1 MRTSNFKYVLLL
13 PTLLIL
19 VVTTLLPIFQV
30 ANLSFQRWQI
40 TRSLTPQGYV
50 GFENY
55 LRAFRDG
62 DFLNSLWV
70 TFAYTSMTA
79 FFSVV
84 VGVFIAVTLQRS
96 NAVSNVV
103 KAMLIFPFAISLT
116 LRGYSYRFMLLENQ
130 GVIDTML
137 DFFFPFMQDMVWLA
151 HPFWALFWM
160 SAALF
165 WAWGPLGGLMLL
177 GALNNIDRGI
187 FEAAKIDGASNWR
200 IFTNITLPLLRPMIL
215 VVALLITLFSSR
227 MFDLVLTMT
236 GGGPG
241 RATETLN
248 YFIYRVGFQIF
259 DMGYASALAMI
270 LTFILIFLSYLY
282 SRILI
287 D

>member
-19 VVTTLLPIFQV
+19 VVTTVLPILQV
-30 ANLSFQRWQI
+30 VNLSFQRWQI

-50 GFENY
+50 GFDNY
-55 LRAFRDG
+55 VRAFQDG
-62 DFLNSLWV
+62 DFLNSLRV
-70 TFAYTSMTA
+70 TFTYTTMTA
-79 FFSVV
+79 FFSIV
-84 VGVFIAVTLQRS
+84 VGVFIAVNVQRGS
-96 NAVSNVV
+96 IFADIV
-103 KAMLIFPFAISLT
+103 KALLIFPFAISLT
-116 LRGYSYRFMLLENQ
+116 LRGYSYRFMLLEGQ
-130 GVIDTML
+130 GIIDTML
-137 DFFFPFMQDMVWLA
+137 DFLFPFMQNVVWLA
-151 HPFWALFWM
+151 NPFWALFWM

-165 WAWGPLGGLMLL
+165 WAWGPLGGLMIL
-177 GALNNIDRGI
+177 GALNNIDSGI
-187 FEAAKIDGASNWR
+187 FEAAKVDGASDWR
-200 IFTNITLPLLRPMIL
+200 VFVNITLPLLRPMIL

-236 GGGPG
+236 AGGPG

-270 LTFILIFLSYLY
+270 LTMILIVLSYVY
-282 SRILI
+282 SRVLL

>member
-1 MRTSNFKYVLLL
+1 MRKSNFKYVLLL
-13 PTLLIL
+13 PTMLIL
-19 VVTTLLPIFQV
+19 VVTTFLPILQV
-30 ANLSFQRWQI
+30 ANLSFKRWQI
-40 TRSLTPQGYV
+40 SRSLTPEGYI
-50 GFENY
+50 GFRNY
-55 LRAFRDG
+55 IRAFQDA

-79 FFSVV
+79 FFSVII
-84 VGVFIAVTLQRS
+84 GVFIAVTLQKS
-96 NAVSNVV
+96 SVLGNIV

-116 LRGYSYRFMLLENQ
+116 LRGYSYRFMLLEGQ

-137 DFFFPFMQDMVWLA
+137 DFFFPFMQNVIWLA
-151 HPFWALFWM
+151 NPFWALFWM

-165 WAWGPLGGLMLL
+165 WAWGPLSGLMIL

-187 FEAAKIDGASNWR
+187 FEAAKVDGASNWR
-200 IFTNITLPLLRPMIL
+200 VFLNITLPLLRPMIM

-236 GGGPG
+236 AGGPG
-241 RATETLN
+241 RSTETLN
-248 YFIYRVGFQIF
+248 YFIYRVGFQRF

-270 LTFILIFLSYLY
+270 LTIILIFLSYLY
-282 SRILI
+282 SRMLL

>member
-13 PTLLIL
+13 PTMLIL
-19 VVTTLLPIFQV
+19 VVTTILPIIQV

-40 TRSLTPQGYV
+40 TRSLTPQGYI
-50 GFENY
+50 GFDNY
-55 LRAFRDG
+55 IRAFQDA

-70 TFAYTSMTA
+70 TFAYTTMTA
-79 FFSVV
+79 FFSIII
-84 VGVFIAVTLQRS
+84 GVFIAVTLQRS
-96 NAVSNVV
+96 GFWANIV
-103 KAMLIFPFAISLT
+103 KALLIFPFAISLT
-116 LRGYSYRFMLLENQ
+116 LRGYSYRFMLLDGQ
-130 GVIDTML
+130 GIIDTLM
-137 DFFFPFMQDMVWLA
+137 DFFFPFMQDVIWLA
-151 HPFWALFWM
+151 NPFWALFWM

-165 WAWGPLGGLMLL
+165 WAWGPLSGLMIL
-177 GALNNIDRGI
+177 GALNNIDRSI
-187 FEAAKIDGASNWR
+187 FEAAKVDGATNWR
-200 IFTNITLPLLRPMIL
+200 TFTNITLPLLRPMIM

-248 YFIYRVGFQIF
+248 FFIYRVGFKIF

-270 LTFILIFLSYLY
+270 LTVILIFLSYLY
-282 SRILI
+282 SRLLL

>member
-1 MRTSNFKYVLLL
+1 MRNSNFKYVLLL
-13 PTLLIL
+13 PTLVIL
-19 VVTTLLPIFQV
+19 VVTTILPIFRV
-30 ANLSFQRWQI
+30 ADLSFQRWQI
-40 TRSLTPQGYV
+40 TRSLTPQGYI

-55 LRAFRDG
+55 LRAFRDS

-79 FFSVV
+79 FFSIV
-84 VGVFIAVTLQRS
+84 VGVFIAVNLQRS
-96 NAVSNVV
+96 SPFANIV
-103 KAMLIFPFAISLT
+103 KALLIFPFAISLT
-116 LRGYSYRFMLLENQ
+116 LRGYSYRFMLLEGQ
-130 GVIDTML
+130 GVIDAML
-137 DFFFPFMQDMVWLA
+137 DFFFPFMQNVVWLA
-151 HPFWALFWM
+151 NPFWALFWM

-165 WAWGPLGGLMLL
+165 WAWGPLGGLMIL

-187 FEAAKIDGASNWR
+187 FEAARVDGASNWR
-200 IFTNITLPLLRPMIL
+200 VFLNITLPLLRPMIL

-236 GGGPG
+236 AGGPG

-270 LTFILIFLSYLY
+270 LTVILIFLSYLY
-282 SRILI
+282 SRILL